1 MDLPP
6 KSPII
11 HYTLESPWPIALIA
25 FIVGLLILRHAIT
38 RGNRRWTMVSFGVI
52 LIGPA
57 LVLAAYLVETESEVL
72 ARSTAEFIEA
82 AVDGNR
88 ERASQFLANDLS
100 VVVGHEGTRYTK
112 EDVVAMIYP
121 LPLILESNRV
131 RDIGAVAINGRKG
144 ESVLLQTTVPHA
156 GYPVPN
162 RWRFEWV
169 RDQFDSR
176 WRIRQM
182 IWEEW
187 ANGKVPSTDMIPRR

>member
-6 KSPII
+6 ESPMIR
-11 HYTLESPWPIALIA
+11 YTLESPWPIALLA
-25 FIVGLLILRHAIT
+25 FIVGLLILRYAIT
-38 RGNRRWTMVSFGVI
+38 TGSRRWIAVSFGVI
-52 LIGPA
+52 LVGPV
-57 LVLAAYLVETESEVL
+57 LILAAYLVETESEIL

-88 ERASQFLANDLS
+88 ERASVFLANDLS

-121 LPLILESNRV
+121 LPLVLESNRV
-131 RDIGAVAINGRKG
+131 REIGAVAINEWKG

-176 WRIRQM
+176 WRIRQV

-187 ANGKVPSTDMIPRR
+187 ANGKIPSTDMIPRR